1 MKKGFKRHFR
11 IYLVNNH
18 PAYIADEAGNKYFFH
33 RVTSSKKS
41 GGRNNF
47 KITPNPLY
55 SGKDEMYIV
64 KRIEKDKVNRF
75 SKFKL
80 DVRKGLSVEYPFI
93 DKKTPSASA
102 NKSDVT
108 SSGSKIIKP
117 KKKWFVNRFSSL
129 LEWIQQ
135 EMQ

>member
-1 MKKGFKRHFR
+1 MK
-11 IYLVNNH
+11 LVTN
-18 PAYIADEAGNKYFFH
+18 IFFH

-80 DVRKGLSVEYPFI
+80 DVCKGFSVEYP
-93 DKKTPSASA
+93 
-102 NKSDVT
+102 
-108 SSGSKIIKP
+108 
-117 KKKWFVNRFSSL
+117 L
-129 LEWIQQ
+129 
-135 EMQ
+135 

>member
-1 MKKGFKRHFR
+1 MKKGCKRHFR

-18 PAYIADEAGNKYFFH
+18 PAYIVDEAGNKYYFH
-33 RVTSSKKS
+33 RITSSKKS

-80 DVRKGLSVEYPFI
+80 DVRKGFSVE
-93 DKKTPSASA
+93 
-102 NKSDVT
+102 
-108 SSGSKIIKP
+108 
-117 KKKWFVNRFSSL
+117 
-129 LEWIQQ
+129 
-135 EMQ
+135 

>member
-1 MKKGFKRHFR
+1 
-11 IYLVNNH
+11 
-18 PAYIADEAGNKYFFH
+18 
-33 RVTSSKKS
+33 
-41 GGRNNF
+41 
-47 KITPNPLY
+47 
-55 SGKDEMYIV
+55 MYIV

-80 DVRKGLSVEYPFI
+80 DVRKGFSVEYPFI

-108 SSGSKIIKP
+108 SSGSKVIKP

>member
-18 PAYIADEAGNKYFFH
+18 PAYIVDEAGNKYYFH
-33 RVTSSKKS
+33 RITSSKKS

-80 DVRKGLSVEYPFI
+80 EVRKGFSVEYPFI

-117 KKKWFVNRFSSL
+117 KKKWFVNRFSSSYPF
-129 LEWIQQ
+129 IDKN
-135 EMQ
+135 